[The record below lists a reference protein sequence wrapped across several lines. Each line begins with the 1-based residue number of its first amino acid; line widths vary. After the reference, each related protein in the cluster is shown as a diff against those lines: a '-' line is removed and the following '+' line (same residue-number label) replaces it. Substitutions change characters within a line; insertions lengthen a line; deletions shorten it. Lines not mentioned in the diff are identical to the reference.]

1 MTSDLLT
8 VTGLGVEI
16 GGMPVLSDVS
26 LSLASHGVLGLVGET
41 GSGKSLTC
49 RALMG
54 LLPRIGGTVTAGSIS
69 FDGTVLTDLDDRGW
83 TRVRGGQIGFV
94 PQASLNALDPV
105 MTVGSQLR
113 EAVRHLDPGTDP
125 KARSIELLEMVR
137 LPDPPGVLRRYP
149 HELSGGM
156 RQRVMIALALAGRPR
171 LLLADEPTTA
181 LDVTVQKAI
190 LEVFADL
197 RTATGM
203 SLLLVTHDLG
213 VVADTADAV
222 AVMYGGTVVEVG
234 PTKQVMSAP
243 EHPYTAA
250 LLGARPTARA
260 EGERLVTIPGVP
272 AVPGQWPTGCRFA
285 PRCGYAREE
294 CRAAQPV
301 LLPVADGRS
310 RACHGWPTALE
321 EAHAHD

>member
-1 MTSDLLT
+1 MTDLLT
-8 VTGLGVEI
+8 VSGLGVEI
-16 GGMPVLSDVS
+16 AGLPVLSDVS
-26 LSLASHGVLGLVGET
+26 LSLSSHGVLGLVGET

-54 LLPRIGGTVTAGSIS
+54 LLPRIGGSVVAGSIN
-69 FDGTVLTDLDDRGW
+69 FDGSTLTDLDERGW
-83 TRVRGGQIGFV
+83 SRVRGTQIGFV

-113 EAVRHLDPGTDP
+113 EAVHHLDPGAQVGP
-125 KARSIELLEMVR
+125 RSIELLEMVR
-137 LPDPPGVLRRYP
+137 LPDPKGALKRYP

-190 LEVFADL
+190 LEVFSDL
-197 RTATGM
+197 RASTGM

-213 VVADTADAV
+213 VVADAADAV
-222 AVMYGGTVVEVG
+222 AVMYGGTVVESG
-234 PTKQVMSAP
+234 PTADVMRAP
-243 EHPYTAA
+243 AHPYTAA

-260 EGERLVTIPGVP
+260 EGDRLVTIPGVP

-285 PRCGYAREE
+285 PRCSHAHDL
-294 CRAAQPV
+294 CRSEQPV
-301 LLPVADGRS
+301 LLPVSIGRTS
-310 RACHGWPTALE
+310 ACHGWQDHDE
-321 EAHAHD
+321 EAAAHV

>member
-1 MTSDLLT
+1 LT
-8 VTGLGVEI
+8 VSGLGVEI
-16 GGMPVLSDVS
+16 GGLPVLSDVT
-26 LSLASHGVLGLVGET
+26 LSLPSHGVLGLVGET

-54 LLPRIGGTVTAGSIS
+54 LLPRIGGKAVAGSID
-69 FDGTVLTDLDDRGW
+69 FDGTELTELDDRGW
-83 TRVRGGQIGFV
+83 SRVRGRQIGFV

-105 MTVGSQLR
+105 MTVGAQLR
-113 EAVRHLDPGTDP
+113 EAVHHLDPGAEV

-137 LPDPPGVLRRYP
+137 LPDPHGVLRRYP

-156 RQRVMIALALAGRPR
+156 RQRVMIALALTGRPR

-190 LEVFADL
+190 LDVFSDL

-213 VVADTADAV
+213 VVADAADAV
-222 AVMYGGTVVEVG
+222 AVMYGGTVVELG
-234 PTKQVMSAP
+234 PTAEVMSAP
-243 EHPYTAA
+243 THPYTAA
-250 LLGARPTARA
+250 LLGARPTVRS

-285 PRCGYAREE
+285 PRCSFAREE
-294 CRAAQPV
+294 CRVEQPR

-310 RACHGWPTALE
+310 RACHGWPTAPE
-321 EAHAHD
+321 EAHAHV

>member
-1 MTSDLLT
+1 MNPDLLT
-8 VTGLGVEI
+8 ITGLGVEI
-16 GGMPVLSDVS
+16 NGLPVLSDVS
-26 LSLASHGVLGLVGET
+26 LSLPSHGVLGLVGET

-54 LLPRIGGTVTAGSIS
+54 LLPRIGGTVVAGSME
-69 FDGTVLTDLDDRGW
+69 FAGTTLTGLDDRGW
-83 TRVRGGQIGFV
+83 AKVRGRQIGFV

-105 MTVGSQLR
+105 MTVGAQLK
-113 EAVRHLDPGTDP
+113 EAVRLLDPGTDV
-125 KARSIELLEMVR
+125 KARSHELLDLVR
-137 LPDPPGVLRRYP
+137 LPDPAHVLRRYP

-171 LLLADEPTTA
+171 LLVADEPTTA

-213 VVADTADAV
+213 VVADVADTI
-222 AVMYGGTVVEVG
+222 AVMYGGTVVELG
-234 PTKQVMSAP
+234 STQQVMTGPS
-243 EHPYTAA
+243 HPYTAA
-250 LLGARPTARA
+250 LLGARPTTRA
-260 EGERLVTIPGVP
+260 SGERLVTIPGVP

-285 PRCGYAREE
+285 PRCPWARDV
-294 CRAAQPV
+294 CRTQQPA
-301 LLPVADGRS
+301 LLPLADDRS
-310 RACHGWPTALE
+310 SACHGWPAPHE
-321 EAHAHD
+321 EAHAHV

>member
-1 MTSDLLT
+1 MSADLLT
-8 VTGLGVEI
+8 ITGLGVEI
-16 GGMPVLSDVS
+16 GGLPVLSDVS
-26 LSLASHGVLGLVGET
+26 LSLPSHGVLGLVGET

-54 LLPRIGGTVTAGSIS
+54 LLPRIGGEVVAGSIT
-69 FDGTVLTDLDDRGW
+69 FNGTTLTGLDERGW
-83 TRVRGGQIGFV
+83 SQVRGSQIGFV

-105 MTVGSQLR
+105 MTVAAQLR
-113 EAVRHLDPGTDP
+113 EAVRHLDPDANV
-125 KARSIELLEMVR
+125 KARSLELLDLVR
-137 LPDPPGVLRRYP
+137 LPDPQGVLRRYP

-197 RTATGM
+197 RVATGM

-213 VVADTADAV
+213 VVADVADTV
-222 AVMYGGTVVEVG
+222 AVMYGGTVVELG
-234 PTKQVMSAP
+234 NARQVMSEP
-243 EHPYTAA
+243 SHPYTAA
-250 LLGARPTARA
+250 LLGARPTTRA
-260 EGERLVTIPGVP
+260 PGERLVTIPGVP

-285 PRCGYAREE
+285 PRCPYAREV
-294 CRAAQPV
+294 CRTEQPA
-301 LLPVADGRS
+301 LLRLAEDRS
-310 RACHGWPTALE
+310 AACHGWPGTNE
-321 EAHAHD
+321 EVPAHV

>member
-8 VTGLGVEI
+8 ITGLDVEI
-16 GGMPVLSDVS
+16 GGLPVLSDVS
-26 LSLASHGVLGLVGET
+26 LSLPSHGVLGLVGET

-54 LLPRIGGTVTAGSIS
+54 LLSRIGGKVTAGSID
-69 FDGTVLTDLDDRGW
+69 FDGARLTDLDERGW
-83 TRVRGGQIGFV
+83 LPVRGSKIGFV

-105 MTVGSQLR
+105 MTVGAQLR
-113 EAVRHLDPGTDP
+113 ESVRHLDPGVDV
-125 KARSIELLEMVR
+125 KARSIELLELVR
-137 LPDPPGVLRRYP
+137 LPDPSSVLRRYP

-171 LLLADEPTTA
+171 LLVADEPTTA

-197 RTATGM
+197 RAASGM

-213 VVADTADAV
+213 VVADVADTI

-234 PTKQVMSAP
+234 NTTQVMKAP
-243 EHPYTAA
+243 AHPYTAA
-250 LLGARPTARA
+250 LLGARPTTRA
-260 EGERLVTIPGVP
+260 QGERLVTIPGVP

-285 PRCGYAREE
+285 PRCPYAREV
-294 CRAAQPV
+294 CRTEQP
-301 LLPVADGRS
+301 LLLAHSADRFS
-310 RACHGWPTALE
+310 ACHGWPAQPE
-321 EAHAHD
+321 EVKANV

>member
-1 MTSDLLT
+1 MTTDLLT
-8 VTGLGVEI
+8 IDGLGVEI
-16 GGMPVLSDVS
+16 GGLPVLSEVT
-26 LSLASHGVLGLVGET
+26 LSLPSHGVLGLVGET

-54 LLPRIGGTVTAGSIS
+54 LLPRIGGKVVAGSIG
-69 FDGTVLTDLDDRGW
+69 FDGTTLTDLDDRGW
-83 TRVRGGQIGFV
+83 SRVRGGQIGFV

-105 MTVGSQLR
+105 MTVGAQLR
-113 EAVRHLDPGTDP
+113 ESVRHLDPGAEVM
-125 KARSIELLEMVR
+125 ARSRELLELVR
-137 LPDPPGVLRRYP
+137 LPNPQGVLRRYP

-171 LLLADEPTTA
+171 LLVADEPTTA

-197 RTATGM
+197 RAASGM

-213 VVADTADAV
+213 VVADVADTI

-234 PTKQVMSAP
+234 NTGKVMREPA
-243 EHPYTAA
+243 HPYTAA
-250 LLGARPTARA
+250 LLGARPTSRA
-260 EGERLVTIPGVP
+260 QGERLVTIPGVP

-285 PRCGYAREE
+285 PRCPHARDV
-294 CRAAQPV
+294 CRTEQPA
-301 LLPVADGRS
+301 LLPLTGDRS
-310 RACHGWPTALE
+310 SACHGWPGQSE
-321 EAHAHD
+321 EASTNV